1 MKTTQTHIDTDTHKR
16 AQPLPEPLSAE
27 AYQAERISPTL
38 RLLDLAP
45 FEAAYEGLCA
55 LMMLLLDRGAH
66 RQFFAASRQINKTV
80 TAYIKASE
88 FNGRVERKLDMLACA
103 AWRSRVLAELGGRGA
118 IERWERIMRRR
129 LKLKADLKK
138 QVQKWLKPHASPAQR
153 AARTANLAKARAAL
167 FRKQVQ
173 QGGLLGQ
180 GGRGRSFDIANP
192 GVLVDRVKVDQS
204 GQFRLAPLERIVNVS
219 RAPQK
224 SPEGFPVSFSQDSK
238 KRPKVYYSQLNPIAV
253 WPAEFRAAQRLEPS
267 DDWAEDWDEDDD
279 RDVQSLPPPRASA
292 FDWASISLALIHI

>member
-1 MKTTQTHIDTDTHKR
+1 MSMKTPQTHIVTDTHKR

-55 LMMLLLDRGAH
+55 LMMLLLDRGVH

-153 AARTANLAKARAAL
+153 AARAANLAKARAA
-167 FRKQVQ
+167 RCA
-173 QGGLLGQ
+173 GE
-180 GGRGRSFDIANP
+180 A
-192 GVLVDRVKVDQS
+192 
-204 GQFRLAPLERIVNVS
+204 
-219 RAPQK
+219 
-224 SPEGFPVSFSQDSK
+224 
-238 KRPKVYYSQLNPIAV
+238 
-253 WPAEFRAAQRLEPS
+253 
-267 DDWAEDWDEDDD
+267 
-279 RDVQSLPPPRASA
+279 
-292 FDWASISLALIHI
+292 